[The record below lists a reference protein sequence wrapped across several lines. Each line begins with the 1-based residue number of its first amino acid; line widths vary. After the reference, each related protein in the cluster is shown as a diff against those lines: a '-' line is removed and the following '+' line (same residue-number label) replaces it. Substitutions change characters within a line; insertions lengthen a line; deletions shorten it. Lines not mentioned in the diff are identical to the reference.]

1 MVMHGFSRGV
11 KDVEGDPATAGSGVP
26 RALPDISGSFGPAGG
41 DAARRVAGIKQ
52 EMKSNLTELCPLVST
67 RWPLGTPL
75 CSNNGIFTRYV

>member
-52 EMKSNLTELCPLVST
+52 NKSDRTLPFGVDEMAVRNTIV
-67 RWPLGTPL
+67 
-75 CSNNGIFTRYV
+75 

>member
-26 RALPDISGSFGPAGG
+26 RALPDNSGSFGPAGG

-52 EMKSNLTELCPLVST
+52 DEIKSDRTNLP
-67 RWPLGTPL
+67 
-75 CSNNGIFTRYV
+75 GIDGR